1 MELSPSPPPH
11 CHPFSRRRNASHG
24 CHGVH
29 FRFAHSTRVECGHRR
44 LKVRQAPL
52 KTSFDIKIKLTQCV
66 SLFSTGLWKRSSLNQ
81 KSSFSDNFNL
91 LTDLEIEMYRCPRRG
106 KHFVNQNRD
115 EMYRHFASC
124 AKEQS
129 TSRKH
134 HLEYTTNNIFEESGS
149 FEQNVPSAKESYL
162 RSIIKLMWSV

>member
-91 LTDLEIEMYRCPRRG
+91 LLISRLKCIGVHGAENTLLTKIAMRCIDTLRVVRKSNQHRASTTWNIRRITFSKKVAVSNKMYRRLKNPIYG
-106 KHFVNQNRD
+106 
-115 EMYRHFASC
+115 A
-124 AKEQS
+124 
-129 TSRKH
+129 
-134 HLEYTTNNIFEESGS
+134 L
-149 FEQNVPSAKESYL
+149 
-162 RSIIKLMWSV
+162 